1 MSNGEDLVGQKY
13 EEAAERLRTKHQEFV
28 KMIRERL
35 QKATSESVRRLS
47 A

>member
-13 EEAAERLRTKHQEFV
+13 EEASERLRTKQQEFV